1 MKKLITLLLAAAC
14 ILSLSVPAMAH
25 GAEDRMIHYDDG
37 SYLVISTMEMPETR
51 AGNTTGGSTK
61 ATYYNS
67 DHVLQWTVTLY
78 GSFTYNGSSS
88 TCTKAS
94 INVTISGSDGWSCT
108 SKTADSSGS
117 SAVGSATIIRT
128 VSGEVVSTRTVLLQ
142 LTCDRNG
149 KLS

>member
-14 ILSLSVPAMAH
+14 MLSLTVPAMAH

-37 SYLVISTMEMPETR
+37 SYLVISTMEIPETR
-51 AGNTTGGSTK
+51 AGNTTTGNTK

-78 GSFTYNGSSS
+78 GAFTYNGSSS

-128 VSGEVVSTRTVLLQ
+128 VSGEVVSTRTVPLR

-149 KLS
+149 NLS

>member
-14 ILSLSVPAMAH
+14 MLSLTAPAMAH
-25 GAEDRMIHYDDG
+25 GAEDRIIRYDDG

-51 AGNTTGGSTK
+51 AGNTTTGNTK
-61 ATYYNS
+61 ATYYNG

-78 GSFTYNGSSS
+78 GAFTYNGSSS

-108 SKTADSSGS
+108 SKTADASGS

-128 VSGEVVSTRTVLLQ
+128 VSGEAVSTRTVPLR
-142 LTCDRNG
+142 LTCDQNG
-149 KLS
+149 NLS